1 MSESNQNYDSSSI
14 KVLKG
19 LDAVRKRP
27 GMYIGDTDDGSG
39 LHHMV
44 FELVDNGID
53 EALAGYCSEVGVIIH
68 ADESITVSDNGRGIP
83 TDIHE
88 EEGVSA
94 AEVIMTVLH
103 AGGKF
108 DDNTYKVS
116 GGLHG
121 VGVSVVNAL
130 STELRLTIR
139 RAGEVHEQ
147 VYNHGVPAQPLRVI
161 GETETSGTIVRFW
174 PSPETFTN
182 IEFQFDILAKR
193 LRELSFLNSG
203 VRIRLQDERSGR
215 EEVFEYE
222 GGLAAFVEYLN
233 NNKAPVN
240 SIFHFNA
247 MHENGVG
254 VEVSLQWNDSFQE
267 SIHCFANN
275 IPQRDGGTHLS
286 GFRAS
291 LTRGLNSYIENEQL
305 NKKGNVSTSGDDSR
319 EGLCAIISVKVP
331 DPKFSS
337 QTKDKLVSSEVKT
350 AVEQLMAQ
358 HFSDYLLENPGEAKA
373 VVQKMMDAAR
383 AREAARKA
391 REMTRRKGV
400 LDIAGLPGKLA
411 DCQEKDP
418 ALSEIYLVEGDS
430 AGGSAKQGRD
440 RRTQAIL
447 PLKGKIL
454 NVEKARFDKMLTSA
468 EVGTL
473 ITALGCGIGREEFD
487 IEKLRYHS
495 IIIMTDA
502 DVDGSH
508 IRTLLLTFFFRQ
520 MPSMI
525 ERGHIYI
532 AQPPLYKV
540 KKGKQEQYLKD
551 DEAMDAYLLQGAI
564 DGTQLFPS
572 QDAPAISGAA
582 LETLFSRYRR
592 VASMVQRLS
601 RIYPSEALMQSLYVD
616 RLAVSD
622 LSDQSKVNVWAES
635 LQAKLATTE
644 SSGSKV
650 YTVDV
655 AFDQE
660 HSLYVPVV
668 NVILHGITTSF
679 RFEADFFRSRDYDL
693 IVDLG
698 GELSDLLAD
707 GAYLQRGERRMDLT
721 ELGEGIDWLMGL
733 ARRGSNIQRYKGL
746 GEMNPDQLWETTM
759 DPDAR
764 RMLQVSIDD
773 AISADQMF
781 TTLMGDDVEPRR
793 NFIESN
799 ALNVSNLDV

>member
-1 MSESNQNYDSSSI
+1 MSEDNQNYDSSSI

-27 GMYIGDTDDGSG
+27 GMYIGDTDDGTG

-44 FELVDNGID
+44 FEIVDNSID
-53 EALAGYCSEVGVIIH
+53 EALAGFCNEINVIIH
-68 ADESITVSDNGRGIP
+68 PDESVSVYDNGRGIP
-83 TDIHE
+83 TDIHP

-130 STELRLTIR
+130 SSELRLTVR
-139 RAGEVHEQ
+139 RNGQVHEQ
-147 VYNHGVPAQPLRVI
+147 VYHDGVPEKPLTVV
-161 GETETSGTIVRFW
+161 GETESSGTQVRFF
-174 PSPETFTN
+174 PSSETFSN
-182 IEFQFDILAKR
+182 ISFQYDILAKR

-203 VRIRLQDERSGR
+203 VRIVLKDERSGR
-215 EEVFEYE
+215 EDIYEYE
-222 GGLAAFVEYLN
+222 GGLAAFVEFLN
-233 NNKAPVN
+233 SNKTTVN
-240 SIFHFNA
+240 QMFHFTA

-254 VEVSLQWNDSFQE
+254 VEVAMQWNDSFQE
-267 SIHCFANN
+267 SIHTFTNN

-286 GFRAS
+286 GFRTA
-291 LTRGLNSYIENEQL
+291 LTRCLNNYIENEGL
-305 NKKGNVSTSGDDSR
+305 NKGGKISTTGDDSR
-319 EGLCAIISVKVP
+319 EGLTSIISVKVP

-350 AVEQLMAQ
+350 AVEQIMGEKLAEFLQ
-358 HFSDYLLENPGEAKA
+358 ENPQDAKS
-373 VVQKMMDAAR
+373 VVSKMIDAAR

-391 REMTRRKGV
+391 REMTRRKGA

-418 ALSEIYLVEGDS
+418 ALSELYLVEGDS
-430 AGGSAKQGRD
+430 AGGSAKQGRA
-440 RRTQAIL
+440 RKTQAIL

-473 ITALGCGIGREEFD
+473 ITALGCGIGREEYNPD
-487 IEKLRYHS
+487 KLRYHS

-520 MPSMI
+520 MPELI
-525 ERGHIYI
+525 ERGYVYI
-532 AQPPLYKV
+532 AQPPLYKI

-551 DEAMDAYLLQGAI
+551 DEALDNYLLQGAL
-564 DGTQLFPS
+564 DGTTLHVNAE
-572 QDAPAISGAA
+572 APGISGSQ
-582 LETLFSRYRR
+582 LETVVQDYRAIMR
-592 VASMVQRLS
+592 TFNRLS
-601 RIYPSEALMQSLYVD
+601 RLYPQTALKSMLSLP
-616 RLAVSD
+616 
-622 LSDQSKVNVWAES
+622 S
-635 LQAKLATTE
+635 LQADQLTDQAAVAEWCDQLDDQLA
-644 SSGSKV
+644 
-650 YTVDV
+650 
-655 AFDQE
+655 
-660 HSLYVPVV
+660 
-668 NVILHGITTSF
+668 
-679 RFEADFFRSRDYDL
+679 
-693 IVDLG
+693 
-698 GELSDLLAD
+698 ELSDNAIQYRCSVAEDKEHSRFVPKVVVTQHGVDHDYLFGGDFFQSREYRKVTEMGATLSSLIEP
-707 GAYLQRGERRMDLT
+707 GAYLKRGERVKELMDFEDGLN
-721 ELGEGIDWLMGL
+721 WLL
-733 ARRGSNIQRYKGL
+733 DLSRRGHSIQRYKGL
-746 GEMNPDQLWETTM
+746 GEMNPEQLWETTM

-764 RMLQVSIDD
+764 RMLQVTVDD
-773 AISADQMF
+773 AIAADQLF
-781 TTLMGDDVEPRR
+781 TTLMGDEVEPRR

-799 ALNVSNLDV
+799 ALSVANLDV